1 MRQKCFSVILD
12 MILCW
17 SIKII
22 LFDKKFGGLALLY
35 FVSHF
40 VPRKFRAKV
49 LFDNLSRAFNSYH
62 KKKRLL
68 YENNSIFHGEYDGAR
83 LK

>member
-49 LFDNLSRAFNSYH
+49 LFDNLS
-62 KKKRLL
+62 
-68 YENNSIFHGEYDGAR
+68 
-83 LK
+83 